1 MKLEGKRR
9 RRRRRKPASN
19 EADFIGLDNSGMAD
33 DKKSHKISRS
43 LIYPESTTAF
53 MMTDDYHRVN
63 ERAQVWT
70 RSS

>member
-53 MMTDDYHRVN
+53 MMRDDYHRVN